1 MDRSD
6 RHRRQVRR
14 FYDEIWNRADLTAI
28 PDLLAADVTFR
39 GSLGPVLTGPA
50 EFADYVREVTAAL
63 GDYRCEIVTLVAEGD
78 RVAARMTF
86 SGVHRG
92 PLLGMPATGRRV
104 SWAGGRLLH
113 VLRRPDR
120 RPVGP
125 RRPRLA
131 PPAARRGSRMSRSE
145 ATQPGGRATMR
156 KPDSLRGGSSVT
168 STRAT
173 EACGGPDSHQ
183 AHSASTPSGAPSKT
197 ASTAPSARL
206 HTQPVTPCRVA
217 CCRQVSRKNTPCT
230 WPHTR
235 TRRRITTTG

>member
-50 EFADYVREVTAAL
+50 EFADYVREVTAAF

-104 SWAGGRLLH
+104 SWAGVAFFTFSDDRIADLW
-113 VLRRPDR
+113 VLGD
-120 RPVGP
+120 
-125 RRPRLA
+125 L
-131 PPAARRGSRMSRSE
+131 
-145 ATQPGGRATMR
+145 
-156 KPDSLRGGSSVT
+156 DSLR
-168 STRAT
+168 
-173 EACGGPDSHQ
+173 
-183 AHSASTPSGAPSKT
+183 
-197 ASTAPSARL
+197 
-206 HTQPVTPCRVA
+206 
-217 CCRQVSRKNTPCT
+217 RQLAEDP
-230 WPHTR
+230 
-235 TRRRITTTG
+235 G